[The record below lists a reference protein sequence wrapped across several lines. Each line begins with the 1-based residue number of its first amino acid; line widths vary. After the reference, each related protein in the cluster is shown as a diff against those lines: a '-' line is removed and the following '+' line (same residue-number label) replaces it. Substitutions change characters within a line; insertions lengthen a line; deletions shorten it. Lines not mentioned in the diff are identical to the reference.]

1 MPDYKQYILENEQL
15 YRDLWDSNE
24 AFRQYSDAV
33 YHYLDRMPRGHELR
47 FEGYPMP
54 QLQWIIWT
62 CCIHMYSHGN
72 QAEYCF
78 KDDYTAY
85 IHEKE

>member
-1 MPDYKQYILENEQL
+1 MQDYKQYTLQNEQL
-15 YRDLWDSNE
+15 YRDLWNSNE
-24 AFRQYSDAV
+24 EFRKYSDAV

-47 FEGYPMP
+47 FDGYQMP

-62 CCIHMYSHGN
+62 CCVHMYSCGN
-72 QAEYCF
+72 AAEYCF

-85 IHEKE
+85 IHEKI